1 MMMRQIGMRGRLG
14 DGRGWRGGAAV
25 AGALSA
31 SLAPDLPDPD
41 MPHYSYTTKHS
52 LLKITAFACF
62 ALNVKLHV
70 VRYCVAEMMG

>member
-1 MMMRQIGMRGRLG
+1 MGGG
-14 DGRGWRGGAAV
+14 GGAAV

>member
-1 MMMRQIGMRGRLG
+1 MGGG
-14 DGRGWRGGAAV
+14 GGGGGAAV

-70 VRYCVAEMMG
+70 VCYCVAEMMG